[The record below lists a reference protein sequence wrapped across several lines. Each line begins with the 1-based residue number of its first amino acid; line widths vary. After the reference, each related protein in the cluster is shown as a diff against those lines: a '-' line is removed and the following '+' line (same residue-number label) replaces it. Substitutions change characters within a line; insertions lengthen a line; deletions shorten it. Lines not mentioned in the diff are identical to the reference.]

1 METGSLLDTKLND
14 SSTSPPPYS
23 MIQSMSSP
31 ASNRNGLP
39 KRCTPSSPATSVS
52 VVRAPLR
59 DDRVVSAV
67 IRSIPP
73 LERALSVPDSHG
85 DVVVTVDDNGCGSR
99 AKQGSLK
106 AARRSDS
113 AKLDR
118 RTVWAAV
125 RTETGVEQMTPVA
138 VGMTTT
144 RRRAK
149 LQHSFSSLHR
159 AGSGTSINL
168 SRKSYERLT
177 GLELPPTPTPS
188 PNDLPITPDTP
199 IVITVAT
206 PSTGTSPRPPGSAA
220 VVRNCSRQ
228 SRLQQSSHLPLP
240 LPTIE
245 MDENN
250 VPQID
255 VAITP
260 TSEYAGQSSMFT
272 LGAPPPP
279 RRLRS
284 GSPSCRLRRPLSC
297 RHAADG
303 VGSSATAGVQV
314 PMLTV
319 THDVDDDSLVS
330 DYITPTPYFSCG
342 GKDVDRLTSPF
353 ANLGDDISLY
363 GTPKE
368 EMSPFRE
375 QEAST
380 YRASSSPTNYLRDQ
394 IVAFFQPSDNKL
406 AMKLFGNKNA
416 LMKEKLR
423 QSAAGNWVIHPCSN
437 FRLVSAKIMH
447 VSSVR

>member
-1 METGSLLDTKLND
+1 MAEDRETGSLLDKKLND
-14 SSTSPPPYS
+14 SSSSPPQYS
-23 MIQSMSSP
+23 MIQSLSSP
-31 ASNRNGLP
+31 ASNRNGLSQC
-39 KRCTPSSPATSVS
+39 CTPSSPATSATE
-52 VVRAPLR
+52 VRAPLL

-67 IRSIPP
+67 IRNIPP
-73 LERALSVPDSHG
+73 LERALSVPDSH
-85 DVVVTVDDNGCGSR
+85 DHVTVTVDDDHGCSSCGGR
-99 AKQGSLK
+99 GSLK
-106 AARRSDS
+106 TARRSDS
-113 AKLDR
+113 AR
-118 RTVWAAV
+118 SERTA
-125 RTETGVEQMTPVA
+125 TSNTGVEQMNPVA
-138 VGMTTT
+138 AGMTTT

-149 LQHSFSSLHR
+149 VQHSFGSMHR

-188 PNDLPITPDTP
+188 PLPNDVPVTPDTP
-199 IVITVAT
+199 IVVTVAT
-206 PSTGTSPRPPGSAA
+206 PSTLTSPRPPPPPGPTLA
-220 VVRNCSRQ
+220 VRNCIRQQ
-228 SRLQQSSHLPLP
+228 SRPQQPTRLPSP
-240 LPTIE
+240 LPTIK

-260 TSEYAGQSSMFT
+260 TSEFCGQTPMFT

-284 GSPSCRLRRPLSC
+284 GSPSCRLRRPLSS
-297 RHAADG
+297 RHGSDG
-303 VGSSATAGVQV
+303 VGVPATATMQV
-314 PMLTV
+314 PTLTV
-319 THDVDDDSLVS
+319 THDVDEDSLIS
-330 DYITPTPYFSCG
+330 DYITPSPYFSFG
-342 GKDVDRLTSPF
+342 GKDVDRLASPF

-375 QEAST
+375 LEAATTHRAST
-380 YRASSSPTNYLRDQ
+380 SPTNYLRDQ

-437 FRLVSAKIMH
+437 FRLVTK
-447 VSSVR
+447 